1 MKIKEVIEK
10 TGLTDRAIRLYI
22 DEGLAV
28 PSIAENYSGRK
39 SIEFSES
46 DVERLKNIALL
57 RKAGFS
63 IAEIKSLV
71 DDKDTA
77 KSIIENFIAKTE
89 KNIAEETEILER
101 LKNISF
107 DEDVTLETICD
118 SLSAAVEEIEVPS
131 EDMKLT
137 PKDII
142 KKIVAVIFAC
152 VQIVIS
158 VAFLVFIC
166 QDIFDFEFLKINPN
180 GIAVLLL
187 HCCWLVI
194 IALSVY
200 ILYVNL
206 GWKFRK
212 NKKRNFKGVTTGAV
226 TIIIIIGLTL
236 APLSFITGF
245 FGLYPFRSY
254 TTDPENYLV
263 MDSDL
268 KELDQLG
275 YMNAFY
281 KIFPRNIPLSAKK
294 NYPDSVRYYYEF
306 RGCWDWYIGSY
317 DICAEWVL
325 PPDEYEE
332 TVSELPGDF
341 LLESSLSSIS
351 KIEKDEWK
359 TDKMHEYYIDA
370 LMKSA
375 IESNGYKI
383 VEKGDW
389 TAIYYIN
396 DIRFSNNKDFEKV
409 ECASEKKYEETG
421 NEFDIGLWATDE
433 YHVTYDLLICAY
445 NDKEHKMRYIAS
457 QICGHE
463 RDKDGPYYLSLDW

>member
-1 MKIKEVIEK
+1 MKMKEVTEK
-10 TGLTDRAIRLYI
+10 TGLTDRAVRLYI

-39 SIEFSES
+39 SIDFSEK

-71 DDKDTA
+71 DDESAAKD
-77 KSIIENFIAKTE
+77 IVENFIEKTE

-107 DEDVTLETICD
+107 DEDVTFETICTT
-118 SLSAAVEEIEVPS
+118 LSATVEEKEVPK
-131 EDMKLT
+131 EDLKLT

-142 KKIVAVIFAC
+142 KRIAAVIFAC

-158 VAFLVFIC
+158 VAFLVFLC
-166 QDIFDFEFLKINPN
+166 KDIFDFEFLKTDLS
-180 GIAVLLL
+180 GIKVLLL

-206 GWKFRK
+206 GWGFRA
-212 NKKRNFKGVTTGAV
+212 NKRHNFKGVTTGAV
-226 TIIIIIGLTL
+226 AVIIIIGLTL
-236 APLSFITGF
+236 APLSFIMGV
-245 FGLYPFRSY
+245 FGLYPFCSY

-268 KELDQLG
+268 KKLDQLG

-281 KIFPRNIPLSAKK
+281 KVFPRNIPRSAKK

-317 DICAEWVL
+317 DICAEWTL

-375 IESNGYKI
+375 IESNRYKI

-396 DIRFSNNKDFEKV
+396 DIQFKNKDFEEV
-409 ECASEKKYEETG
+409 ECAAKKKYEETG

-433 YHVTYDLLICAY
+433 YYVIYDLLICAY